1 MRVSPTGEF
10 VLGYPNHFAVIPP
23 TPVVAPSV
31 DRESILPKLQNP
43 WHASGSWR
51 DLGRNGTFLVYRK
64 LQQDVEG
71 FWQFMRGE
79 AARIAGLENPDGTVG
94 LAARCVG
101 RWPSGAPLVLAP
113 GADRPEERGRDDF
126 GYRQDPDGLACPLG
140 AHIRRTNPRDDLK
153 PYTAAQSRSMSEAH
167 RLLRRARVFGPLPV
181 SPQLLAE
188 PARLTERIG
197 AVGRASGREATGIHF
212 LCINANIKRQFEFVQ
227 QNWCNNPR
235 FGGLNDNKDPIV
247 GDNARSDA
255 PPSHMTIPGGHIRTR
270 ALPRF
275 VTVRAG
281 AYLFLPSLT
290 ALRFLS
296 ALGRSL
302 PRP

>member
-1 MRVSPTGEF
+1 MLF
-10 VLGYPNHFAVIPP
+10 M
-23 TPVVAPSV
+23 VV
-31 DRESILPKLQNP
+31 EKF
-43 WHASGSWR
+43 
-51 DLGRNGTFLVYRK
+51 RNQDGKAVYRK

-79 AARIAGLENPDGTVG
+79 AAHIAGVDDPDGAVR
-94 LAARCVG
+94 LAARCLG

-113 GADRPEERGRDDF
+113 VADRAEDRGRDNF
-126 GYRQDPDGLACPLG
+126 GYRRDPDGLACPLG

-153 PYTAAQSRSMSEAH
+153 PYTAAQSLSMSEAH

-181 SPQLLAE
+181 SPELLAE

-197 AVGRASGREATGIHF
+197 AAGRVSGREPTGIHF

-235 FGGLNDNKDPIV
+235 FGGLNDNKDPIA
-247 GDNARSDA
+247 GDNARTDQ
-255 PPSHMTIPGGHIRTR
+255 PPSHMTVPGGRIRTG
-270 ALPRF
+270 AVPRF

-281 AYLFLPSLT
+281 AYLFMPSVT

-296 ALGRSL
+296 APGRSL
-302 PRP
+302 PRS